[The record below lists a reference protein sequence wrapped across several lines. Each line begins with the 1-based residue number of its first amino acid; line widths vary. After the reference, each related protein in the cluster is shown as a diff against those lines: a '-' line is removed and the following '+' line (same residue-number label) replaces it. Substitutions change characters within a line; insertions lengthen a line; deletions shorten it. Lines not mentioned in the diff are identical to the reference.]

1 MNKLIEKLKVAKEN
15 VNTLLN
21 NSNALIDM
29 HGLSYWASVVERLR
43 NEIKEQL

>member
-1 MNKLIEKLKVAKEN
+1 MKKLIKDLEIAKEN
-15 VNTLLN
+15 VKTLLDEP
-21 NSNALIDM
+21 NASIDM